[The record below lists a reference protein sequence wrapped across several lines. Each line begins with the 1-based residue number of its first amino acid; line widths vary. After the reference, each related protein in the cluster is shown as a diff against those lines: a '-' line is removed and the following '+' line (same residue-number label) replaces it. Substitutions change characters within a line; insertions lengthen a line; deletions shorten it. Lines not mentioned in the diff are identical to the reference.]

1 MVGGPARPTRS
12 DTPFPDS
19 TLFRCPAAENDR
31 GRALPAPAPPH
42 LVGAADRLGRPP
54 DLSGPCPPFRHPVLL
69 PRRRHVEALVHLSEV
84 YSANVRSC
92 VCRPPVRSAPRQFP
106 CHPQPDRPRP
116 AYREL
121 ADRGRLPDDAQQ
133 S

>member
-92 VCRPPVRSAPRQFP
+92 VCRPPVRRSEE
-106 CHPQPDRPRP
+106 HTS
-116 AYREL
+116 EL
-121 ADRGRLPDDAQQ
+121 PSLMRISYAFFCLKTK
-133 S
+133 